1 MNYIEEIQRIL
12 EQLSIDTNADFE
24 QIKKIS
30 EATKL
35 ALLKLKGL

>member
-24 QIKKIS
+24 QIKNQVQEIIDNLNI
-30 EATKL
+30 EE
-35 ALLKLKGL
+35 

>member
-24 QIKKIS
+24 QIKNQVQEIIDS
-30 EATKL
+30 LNTEE
-35 ALLKLKGL
+35 

>member
-24 QIKKIS
+24 QIKNQVQEIIDNLNT
-30 EATKL
+30 EE
-35 ALLKLKGL
+35 